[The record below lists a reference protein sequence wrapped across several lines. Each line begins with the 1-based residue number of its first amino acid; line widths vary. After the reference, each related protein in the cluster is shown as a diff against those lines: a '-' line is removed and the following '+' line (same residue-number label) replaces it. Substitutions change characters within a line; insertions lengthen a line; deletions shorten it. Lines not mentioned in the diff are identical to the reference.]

1 MENVIA
7 KMLEDEIQ
15 KTLKEVANVQTGSD
29 EAKAAL
35 IKLEKLQNQRINE
48 LEMALKE
55 KKQIDDS
62 YNVLMQDSTRKAELE
77 QKVKQMEI
85 ESELRRAELEQKDA
99 ELTEAR
105 KGRRWRT
112 VLDIFGIGAPLAASA
127 YWMHRGLQFE
137 EEGKVYSS
145 RTMQWLSS
153 HLRLFGRKG

>member
-7 KMLEDEIQ
+7 QMLETEIQ
-15 KTLKEVANVQTGSD
+15 KTLKEVANVKTNSE

-35 IKLEKLQNQRINE
+35 AKLEKLQTQRLNE
-48 LEMALKE
+48 LELALKE

-77 QKVKQMEI
+77 QKVKQLEI
-85 ESELRRAELEQKDA
+85 ESELKKAELEQKDA
-99 ELTEAR
+99 ELAEAR

-112 VLDIFGIGAPLAASA
+112 VLEILGIGAPIAASA

-153 HLRLFGRKG
+153 HLRLFGKKG